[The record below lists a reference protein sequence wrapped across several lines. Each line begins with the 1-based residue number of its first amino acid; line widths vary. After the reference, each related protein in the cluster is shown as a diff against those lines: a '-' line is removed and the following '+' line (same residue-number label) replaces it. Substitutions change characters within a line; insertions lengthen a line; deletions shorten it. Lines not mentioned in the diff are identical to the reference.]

1 MIGRMQ
7 MMSQQEK
14 LPAEFL
20 GGDEN
25 AAAGAARVLL
35 VITTI
40 LVVFGLTML
49 YSTSYG
55 VAGMKYFRMQLIWLT
70 LGMGMGGAVFL
81 VGYRRVA
88 SWWPVLVGG
97 VLVLL
102 VIALFSKEVNGAH
115 RWIQIRL
122 PGMGRLGIQP
132 SEFAKVILALTTAKY
147 CSDHYRTFHELK
159 RWKGGLLNFA
169 VIVGPVLIGILIG
182 RDFGTT
188 VLASAMVFLTL
199 LAAGLPARWVAF
211 PVGMLGAAFFYIM
224 SCDPMRRARI
234 LSFWNPEKD
243 ASTIGYQLWN
253 GFLALGA
260 GGWNGV
266 GFMESRM
273 KAHYLPESH
282 TDFILSIVGEELGL
296 IAMVVVMIGYGIFCW
311 SGIRISIHAPTRL
324 GMLLGFGLTIYITL
338 QALINIAVISGS
350 IPTKGMP
357 APFISYGGRN
367 LLSCMTAVGLL
378 LSIAQETVTPDYNKH
393 ILAYLRR
400 KWPFGKTDEENGE

>member
-7 MMSQQEK
+7 MMPPPDK

-20 GGDEN
+20 GGSAN
-25 AAAGAARVLL
+25 AAAAAARDLL
-35 VITTI
+35 IITTL

-55 VAGMKYFRMQLIWLT
+55 VAGMKYFRMQLLWLT
-70 LGMGMGGAVFL
+70 LGVGMGTTVFML
-81 VGYRRVA
+81 GYRRVA
-88 SWWPVLVGG
+88 SWWPFLVGG

-102 VIALFSKEVNGAH
+102 VFALFSKEVNGAH
-115 RWIQIRL
+115 RWIQLRL
-122 PGMGRLGIQP
+122 PGLGRIGIQP
-132 SEFAKVILALTTAKY
+132 SEFTKVILALTTAKY
-147 CSDHYRTFHELK
+147 CSDHYRTFHEFK
-159 RWKGGLLNFA
+159 RLKGGVLNFA
-169 VIVGPVLIGILIG
+169 VIAGPVLLGILIG
-182 RDFGTT
+182 RDLGTT
-188 VLASAMVFLTL
+188 LLVSAMVFLTL
-199 LAAGLPARWVAF
+199 LVAGLPTRWIGVPLALLA
-211 PVGMLGAAFFYIM
+211 GIFFYIM

-234 LSFWNPEKD
+234 LSFWDPEKD
-243 ASTIGYQLWN
+243 ATSTGYQLWN

-260 GGWNGV
+260 GGWHGV

-296 IAMVVVMIGYGIFCW
+296 IAMVAVIIVYLLFCW
-311 SGIRISIHAPTRL
+311 AGLRISMHSQTRL
-324 GMLLGFGLTIYITL
+324 GMLLGFGLTTYITL
-338 QALINIAVISGS
+338 QAFINIAVISGS

-357 APFISYGGRN
+357 APFISYGGSN

-393 ILAYLRR
+393 IWAYLRR
-400 KWPFGKTDEENGE
+400 KWPFSKTDEINGE